1 MDADALYIPPD
12 KRRSYPLRDEPP
24 RGPNKRRLW
33 MAAAVAM
40 ILVLAGLGGLL
51 AWRYFY
57 SQDRQ
62 FFDPIDDPKN
72 AAQVAEFEDFLK
84 ANYVMYFTAREILTP
99 GGAHR
104 QVGSKGYG
112 LNRLPPRHLWD
123 EMLASLFIIEE
134 LRERFGEELNIY
146 SGYRAPSYN
155 AAIGGARR
163 SQHMRFRAF
172 DVAPKSRKPEDVERL
187 FNLLRQMRDE
197 EKLFTG
203 GIGRYGAWVHLDTRD
218 KNANW

>member
-1 MDADALYIPPD
+1 MDANALYLPPD
-12 KRRSYPLRDEPP
+12 KRRPLPSDDKPARP
-24 RGPNKRRLW
+24 KRKPGVVI
-33 MAAAVAM
+33 AVA
-40 ILVLAGLGGLL
+40 LAGLLALGVFVGLL
-51 AWRYFY
+51 SWRYFY

-72 AAQVAEFEDFLK
+72 AALVTEFEEFLHT
-84 ANYVMYFTAREILTP
+84 NYIVYFSAREILTP
-99 GGAHR
+99 GGSHR

-123 EMLASLFIIEE
+123 DMLASLFILEE
-134 LRERFGEELNIY
+134 LRERFGGKLDIY
-146 SGYRAPSYN
+146 SGYRAPTYN
-155 AAIGGARR
+155 TAVGGARR

-172 DVAPKSRKPEDVERL
+172 DVAPSSRKPEDVEKL
-187 FNLLRQMRDE
+187 YALLRQMRDD

-203 GIGRYGAWVHLDTRD
+203 GIGRYGAWVHLDTRE

>member
-1 MDADALYIPPD
+1 MDANALYIPPD
-12 KRRSYPLRDEPP
+12 KRRSYPLRNEPP
-24 RGPNKRRLW
+24 RTPRKRQVLLGIAVVSLLLLVALSGLW
-33 MAAAVAM
+33 
-40 ILVLAGLGGLL
+40 

-62 FFDPIDDPKN
+62 FFDPIDDPQN
-72 AAQVAEFEDFLK
+72 AAEVAKFEDFLK
-84 ANYVMYFTAREILTP
+84 ANYVIHFTAREVLTP
-99 GGAHR
+99 GGSHR

-134 LRERFGEELNIY
+134 LRERFGGELNIY
-146 SGYRAPSYN
+146 SGYRAPAYN
-155 AAIGGARR
+155 AAVGGARR
-163 SQHMRFRAF
+163 SQHMRFKAF
-172 DVAPKSRKPEDVERL
+172 DVAPKSRKPEDVEKL
-187 FNLLRQMRDE
+187 YELLRQMRDE
-197 EKLFTG
+197 EQLFTG